1 MLGSSAGAGPGA
13 QGLPGGRR
21 NGGPA
26 EATRTTDLD
35 RAMIVRANVPG
46 SGSGWRGAHSVWGGP
61 CVGPRAHTKWASQVR
76 PLLGPQ
82 GDLVTR
88 AVSRAQGRS
97 ALEACARLPTG
108 PLRARGPSLAAAGRA
123 RPAYIGRGV
132 CVSVRVSRWMDR
144 CRGGMRVHMH
154 IYIWMDGWVSAY
166 PHGWMPPAGHAGIRR
181 GRRPWRARAGQLVT
195 SGASRVRLGVS
206 RPGVGPWRA
215 PANWSPPVPASVSL
229 GQRLSMAR
237 ALACRRP
244 ACPRGSRQLVTLP
257 PARAAPPAAP
267 TRPANWPPR
276 ARLRASPSSSS
287 SPSSPSSPSLRRP
300 RARAYRAPSP
310 PQPTP
315 LNRDPR
321 ARRRRPFS
329 YTYPPTSPGP
339 SSCAQTF
346 PGPAARGS
354 PRPSR
359 PANWRESMEVEIP
372 RGPAVTGAPPRL
384 RRKVS
389 GPPSKRPALPGPLM
403 GGYLTAYT
411 TRLVTS
417 VVCRGFIPARGDIAI
432 RQPAP
437 GGFSPGA
444 VASLLRYMARRPI
457 RIQLRRAGLHRRV
470 PARILT

>member
-1 MLGSSAGAGPGA
+1 
-13 QGLPGGRR
+13 
-21 NGGPA
+21 
-26 EATRTTDLD
+26 
-35 RAMIVRANVPG
+35 
-46 SGSGWRGAHSVWGGP
+46 
-61 CVGPRAHTKWASQVR
+61 
-76 PLLGPQ
+76 
-82 GDLVTR
+82 
-88 AVSRAQGRS
+88 
-97 ALEACARLPTG
+97 
-108 PLRARGPSLAAAGRA
+108 
-123 RPAYIGRGV
+123 
-132 CVSVRVSRWMDR
+132 
-144 CRGGMRVHMH
+144 
-154 IYIWMDGWVSAY
+154 
-166 PHGWMPPAGHAGIRR
+166 MPPAGHAGIRR
-181 GRRPWRARAGQLVT
+181 GRRPCACRCKCPRRRRAALRCRQGRARAGQLVT

-300 RARAYRAPSP
+300 RARDSLLASRARAYRAPQPPSTDSP
-310 PQPTP
+310 Q
-315 LNRDPR
+315 
-321 ARRRRPFS
+321 
-329 YTYPPTSPGP
+329 PGP
-339 SSCAQTF
+339 SRAPAALLLHIPTDLARPIIVRANVPGSERRSGGRPTCAGRPRAARAAMCPSQLVTALRHQAA
-346 PGPAARGS
+346 AARGS

-403 GGYLTAYT
+403 GG
-411 TRLVTS
+411 
-417 VVCRGFIPARGDIAI
+417 VCQQI
-432 RQPAP
+432 
-437 GGFSPGA
+437 
-444 VASLLRYMARRPI
+444 
-457 RIQLRRAGLHRRV
+457 
-470 PARILT
+470 

>member
-1 MLGSSAGAGPGA
+1 
-13 QGLPGGRR
+13 
-21 NGGPA
+21 
-26 EATRTTDLD
+26 
-35 RAMIVRANVPG
+35 
-46 SGSGWRGAHSVWGGP
+46 
-61 CVGPRAHTKWASQVR
+61 
-76 PLLGPQ
+76 
-82 GDLVTR
+82 
-88 AVSRAQGRS
+88 
-97 ALEACARLPTG
+97 
-108 PLRARGPSLAAAGRA
+108 
-123 RPAYIGRGV
+123 
-132 CVSVRVSRWMDR
+132 
-144 CRGGMRVHMH
+144 
-154 IYIWMDGWVSAY
+154 
-166 PHGWMPPAGHAGIRR
+166 
-181 GRRPWRARAGQLVT
+181 
-195 SGASRVRLGVS
+195 
-206 RPGVGPWRA
+206 
-215 PANWSPPVPASVSL
+215 
-229 GQRLSMAR
+229 
-237 ALACRRP
+237 
-244 ACPRGSRQLVTLP
+244 
-257 PARAAPPAAP
+257 
-267 TRPANWPPR
+267 
-276 ARLRASPSSSS
+276 
-287 SPSSPSSPSLRRP
+287 
-300 RARAYRAPSP
+300 ARAYRAPSP

-329 YTYPPTSPGP
+329 GRPTCAGRPRAARAAMCP
-339 SSCAQTF
+339 SQLVTALRHQAA
-346 PGPAARGS
+346 AARGS

-403 GGYLTAYT
+403 GGQQGYLTAYT

>member
-1 MLGSSAGAGPGA
+1 
-13 QGLPGGRR
+13 
-21 NGGPA
+21 
-26 EATRTTDLD
+26 
-35 RAMIVRANVPG
+35 
-46 SGSGWRGAHSVWGGP
+46 
-61 CVGPRAHTKWASQVR
+61 
-76 PLLGPQ
+76 
-82 GDLVTR
+82 
-88 AVSRAQGRS
+88 
-97 ALEACARLPTG
+97 
-108 PLRARGPSLAAAGRA
+108 
-123 RPAYIGRGV
+123 
-132 CVSVRVSRWMDR
+132 
-144 CRGGMRVHMH
+144 
-154 IYIWMDGWVSAY
+154 MDGWVSAY

-181 GRRPWRARAGQLVT
+181 GRRPCACRCKCPRRRRAALRCRQGRARAGQLVT

-300 RARAYRAPSP
+300 RARDSLLASRARAYRAPSP

-321 ARRRRPFS
+321 ARRPRLLLHIPTDLARPIIVRANVPGSERRS
-329 YTYPPTSPGP
+329 GGRPTCAGRPRAARAAMCP
-339 SSCAQTF
+339 SQLVTALRHQAA
-346 PGPAARGS
+346 AARGS

-372 RGPAVTGAPPRL
+372 RGPAVTGAPR
-384 RRKVS
+384 VS
-389 GPPSKRPALPGPLM
+389 GERCLGPPPS
-403 GGYLTAYT
+403 
-411 TRLVTS
+411 
-417 VVCRGFIPARGDIAI
+417 
-432 RQPAP
+432 
-437 GGFSPGA
+437 
-444 VASLLRYMARRPI
+444 ARRC
-457 RIQLRRAGLHRRV
+457 RAR
-470 PARILT
+470 

>member
-1 MLGSSAGAGPGA
+1 
-13 QGLPGGRR
+13 
-21 NGGPA
+21 
-26 EATRTTDLD
+26 
-35 RAMIVRANVPG
+35 MIVRANVPG

-132 CVSVRVSRWMDR
+132 YGTAVEADGHVRVAAS
-144 CRGGMRVHMH
+144 VPV
-154 IYIWMDGWVSAY
+154 DG
-166 PHGWMPPAGHAGIRR
+166 
-181 GRRPWRARAGQLVT
+181 ARL
-195 SGASRVRLGVS
+195 SGADKGA
-206 RPGVGPWRA
+206 RA
-215 PANWSPPVPASVSL
+215 PANWSPLAPPVSVWVSL
-229 GQRLSMAR
+229 DPVSVPGA
-237 ALACRRP
+237 RRP
-244 ACPRGSRQLVTLP
+244 TGHPRCLRVCRSATWRAPLPAGGRPAQGAPANWSPCRP
-257 PARAAPPAAP
+257 PARRPPPRPLGPRLSARLEGARLPGPQPPSTDSPQPGPSRAPPAALLLHIP
-267 TRPANWPPR
+267 TDLARPIIVRANV
-276 ARLRASPSSSS
+276 
-287 SPSSPSSPSLRRP
+287 
-300 RARAYRAPSP
+300 
-310 PQPTP
+310 
-315 LNRDPR
+315 
-321 ARRRRPFS
+321 
-329 YTYPPTSPGP
+329 PG
-339 SSCAQTF
+339 S
-346 PGPAARGS
+346 AARGS

-403 GGYLTAYT
+403 GGQQGYLTAYT

>member
-132 CVSVRVSRWMDR
+132 CVWHRWAMPTYLASVEADGHVRVAAS
-144 CRGGMRVHMH
+144 VPV
-154 IYIWMDGWVSAY
+154 DG
-166 PHGWMPPAGHAGIRR
+166 
-181 GRRPWRARAGQLVT
+181 ARL
-195 SGASRVRLGVS
+195 SGADKGA
-206 RPGVGPWRA
+206 RA
-215 PANWSPPVPASVSL
+215 PANWSPLAPPVSVWVSLASVHGARPCLPAAGLPKGLPPTGHPAARPRGAPRRANSASQL
-229 GQRLSMAR
+229 AAARSPARLPLLLLLALLALLALPSSPSRARLSAR
-237 ALACRRP
+237 LEGARLP
-244 ACPRGSRQLVTLP
+244 GPQPPSTDSPQPGPSRAP
-257 PARAAPPAAP
+257 PAGGGPPAPADRAPPAA
-267 TRPANWPPR
+267 
-276 ARLRASPSSSS
+276 
-287 SPSSPSSPSLRRP
+287 
-300 RARAYRAPSP
+300 
-310 PQPTP
+310 
-315 LNRDPR
+315 
-321 ARRRRPFS
+321 
-329 YTYPPTSPGP
+329 
-339 SSCAQTF
+339 
-346 PGPAARGS
+346 AARGS

-403 GGYLTAYT
+403 GGQQGYLTAYT

>member
-82 GDLVTR
+82 GDLVR
-88 AVSRAQGRS
+88 
-97 ALEACARLPTG
+97 C
-108 PLRARGPSLAAAGRA
+108 GRA
-123 RPAYIGRGV
+123 RAPGLYRPRGLWHRWAMPTYLRADVGGGCGCICTYIYGWMGGCLRIPTDGCRRRAMPASVEADGH
-132 CVSVRVSRWMDR
+132 VRVAAS
-144 CRGGMRVHMH
+144 VPV
-154 IYIWMDGWVSAY
+154 DG
-166 PHGWMPPAGHAGIRR
+166 
-181 GRRPWRARAGQLVT
+181 ARL
-195 SGASRVRLGVS
+195 SGADKGA
-206 RPGVGPWRA
+206 RA
-215 PANWSPPVPASVSL
+215 PANWSPLAPPVSVWVSL
-229 GQRLSMAR
+229 DPVSVPGAPPTGHPAARPRGAPRRANSASQLAAARSPARLPLLLLLALLALLALPSSPSRARLSAR
-237 ALACRRP
+237 LEGARLP
-244 ACPRGSRQLVTLP
+244 GPQPPSTDSPQPGPSR
-257 PARAAPPAAP
+257 APPAALLLHRGGP
-267 TRPANWPPR
+267 PAP
-276 ARLRASPSSSS
+276 AD
-287 SPSSPSSPSLRRP
+287 
-300 RARAYRAPSP
+300 RAPP
-310 PQPTP
+310 
-315 LNRDPR
+315 
-321 ARRRRPFS
+321 A
-329 YTYPPTSPGP
+329 
-339 SSCAQTF
+339 A
-346 PGPAARGS
+346 AARGS